1 MQISVSDPL
10 SIIQSFLNSILM
22 SAHLMLPYISTTTH
36 QAIGFGITLP
46 SDSQASSRFISLL
59 LHVILTFTVL
69 PNLSRFSI
77 HPLSLYTNRKGEARR
92 QLSIIT
98 TLVGKEYYDNSEQ
111 SYEGS
116 YRRLKYVGYET
127 ESFLILTFLREV
139 SNVLPIPWDPLIPLL
154 IRSPQSD
161 SSHSYTTP
169 ELVLTI
175 IHIQLSYGGFYMGYS
190 LLQRGLKGLRSQ
202 FYLSRSL
209 TPLLKAQILCI
220 LCQ

>member
-22 SAHLMLPYISTTTH
+22 SAHLMLPYISTTSH

-69 PNLSRFSI
+69 PNLR
-77 HPLSLYTNRKGEARR
+77 EARR

-139 SNVLPIPWDPLIPLL
+139 LNVLPIPWDPLIPYCIFVCAVCYNSTTGGSFDLL
-154 IRSPQSD
+154 FP
-161 SSHSYTTP
+161 
-169 ELVLTI
+169 
-175 IHIQLSYGGFYMGYS
+175 
-190 LLQRGLKGLRSQ
+190 
-202 FYLSRSL
+202 
-209 TPLLKAQILCI
+209 
-220 LCQ
+220 LCQPIKFKEHKATKALKTAKTSG

>member
-69 PNLSRFSI
+69 PNLR
-77 HPLSLYTNRKGEARR
+77 EARR

-139 SNVLPIPWDPLIPLL
+139 SNVLPIPWDPLIPYCIFVCDVCYNSTTGGSFDLQFPL
-154 IRSPQSD
+154 CQPISSLRNTRPQ
-161 SSHSYTTP
+161 
-169 ELVLTI
+169 
-175 IHIQLSYGGFYMGYS
+175 
-190 LLQRGLKGLRSQ
+190 K
-202 FYLSRSL
+202 
-209 TPLLKAQILCI
+209 LLKL
-220 LCQ
+220 LKPVVE

>member
-1 MQISVSDPL
+1 
-10 SIIQSFLNSILM
+10 
-22 SAHLMLPYISTTTH
+22 MLPYISTTSH

-69 PNLSRFSI
+69 PNLR
-77 HPLSLYTNRKGEARR
+77 EARR

-127 ESFLILTFLREV
+127 KCFLILTFLREV
-139 SNVLPIPWDPLIPLL
+139 SNVLPIPWDPLIPCKFFFFLNN
-154 IRSPQSD
+154 
-161 SSHSYTTP
+161 
-169 ELVLTI
+169 
-175 IHIQLSYGGFYMGYS
+175 
-190 LLQRGLKGLRSQ
+190 
-202 FYLSRSL
+202 
-209 TPLLKAQILCI
+209 
-220 LCQ
+220 